1 MTPVFKFLLFAMVAS
16 RFDILYSYVALDLTV
31 FGFIANS
38 NCNEPMGMNPWHFAT
53 SAVIVVLEATH

>member
-1 MTPVFKFLLFAMVAS
+1 MVAS

-38 NCNEPMGMNPWHFAT
+38 NCKIKWEWTHGILQP
-53 SAVIVVLEATH
+53 VL